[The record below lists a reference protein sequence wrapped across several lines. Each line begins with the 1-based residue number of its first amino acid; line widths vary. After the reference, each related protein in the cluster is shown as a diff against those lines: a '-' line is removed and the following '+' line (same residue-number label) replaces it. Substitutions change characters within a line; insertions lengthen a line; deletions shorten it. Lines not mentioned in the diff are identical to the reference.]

1 MSNFNPHTLE
11 PFWESWYIESLIG
24 EGSYGSVYKIYK
36 EEFGR
41 RYYSALK
48 IISLPKTEN
57 EEKDILS
64 ESTDIGTASQYLY
77 EVAEVI
83 YKEIQIME
91 ELKGRTNIV
100 SFEDHK
106 IVPKEN
112 GIGYHILI
120 RMELLTSLND
130 YVQEFGM
137 TTRTLL
143 KLGKDLCTAL
153 EICQKR
159 NIIHRDIKPVNIF
172 VSEDGDFKLGDFGIA
187 RQLEGVESGLSVKG
201 TYGYMAPEVYRGD
214 TYDERVD
221 IYSLGMVMYYYLN
234 NKRAPFM
241 STENGVLRFSEK
253 QEALKKRFR
262 GDEIPAPK
270 NGEKELVDQIL
281 KACQYE
287 ADDRFAT
294 ATEFYQALDKVN
306 ITEEVTL
313 FEKSTVTRQEGQS
326 PVNQNSVEQN
336 PIEQNPVNSDE
347 GTVYL
352 NAGSNGKHTKNKP
365 KNTYGQNN
373 TYETKNTSEPEKD
386 IDEEFESTPLLN
398 HEPENDIYMEDTNAT
413 VLVKPSETNPKEKPG
428 KTYQGQTNQNQTNQS
443 ESSHTQTAKRKNKS
457 ASRILKIVIP
467 IAIVIA
473 VIVGVT
479 LGVTQKQVKKSN
491 LESTILA
498 FNDKTGVG
506 TEMAQYVKKI
516 MVVTNEVNPP
526 EDEGNKTNETEKPEK
541 EYALDLSNKKQKDY
555 SKIKDISKVTSLIM
569 KDNAL
574 TTTSGLEKAIYLT
587 YLDLENNK
595 IKDIEGIKGLK
606 SLNFL
611 NLMNNNI
618 KDVSALSELKNLNI
632 LILSNNQIKDISDL
646 SALNAVTEIRLDHNK
661 DLKDISVLKNFKDLQ
676 IIDLSGTSVKDISA
690 LYKHKNLWFVN
701 LSDTK
706 VPESQIK
713 KLKKALPDCN
723 ITK

>member
-1 MSNFNPHTLE
+1 MSNFNPHSLE

-57 EEKDILS
+57 EEKDIIS
-64 ESTDIGTASQYLY
+64 ESSDIGTASQYLY

-106 IVPKEN
+106 IIPKEN
-112 GIGYHILI
+112 GIGYYILI

-130 YVQEFGM
+130 YVQENGM

-214 TYDERVD
+214 MYDERVD

-234 NKRAPFM
+234 NRRAPFM
-241 STENGVLRFSEK
+241 SAENGVLRFSEK

-270 NGEKELVDQIL
+270 NGEKEFVDQIL

-287 ADDRFAT
+287 ADNRFAT
-294 ATEFYQALDKVN
+294 AKEFYEALDNVR
-306 ITEEVTL
+306 ITEEVIL
-313 FEKSTVTRQEGQS
+313 FEKSTSTTEVEK
-326 PVNQNSVEQN
+326 NIVEQN
-336 PIEQNPVNSDE
+336 SINSEE

-352 NAGSNGKHTKNKP
+352 NAGSNGKNSENYARKEP
-365 KNTYGQNN
+365 ERDINN
-373 TYETKNTSEPEKD
+373 DVYESTLFLNREKEKD
-386 IDEEFESTPLLN
+386 IL
-398 HEPENDIYMEDTNAT
+398 EDTNST
-413 VLVKPSETNPKEKPG
+413 VCIKSSDINQNEEQKKINKS
-428 KTYQGQTNQNQTNQS
+428 QTIYSQTDENQTNQDQTS
-443 ESSHTQTAKRKNKS
+443 QTQTEKNKNKS
-457 ASRILKIVIP
+457 SGRVFKIVIP
-467 IAIVIA
+467 IAIVIIG
-473 VIVGVT
+473 IVGAI
-479 LGVTQKQVKKSN
+479 LGFTQQQEKDRDLAS
-491 LESTILA
+491 EILA
-498 FNDKTGVG
+498 FSQKTDIG
-506 TEMAQYVKKI
+506 TGIASYVKKI
-516 MVVTNEVNPP
+516 VVVANPTNPSDKVDTKPEEV
-526 EDEGNKTNETEKPEK
+526 EKPK
-541 EYALDLSNKKQKDY
+541 EDYVVELNNKKKKDY
-555 SKIKDISKVTSLIM
+555 SDIKDLDKVTSLTM
-569 KDNAL
+569 KDNQL
-574 TTTSGLEKAIYLT
+574 TTTSGLEKAIYLS
-587 YLDLENNK
+587 YLDLQNNK
-595 IKDIEGIKGLK
+595 IKNLEGLKGLVN
-606 SLNFL
+606 LNCV
-611 NLMNNNI
+611 NLMNN
-618 KDVSALSELKNLNI
+618 KVKSVSDLAGLKNLNI
-632 LILSNNQIKDISDL
+632 LILSNNQIKDISSL
-646 SALNAVTEIRLDHNK
+646 EQLTAVTEIRLDHNK
-661 DLKDISVLKNFKDLQ
+661 DLKDISVVKNFKDLQ

-690 LYKHKNLWFVN
+690 LYKLKNLWVVN
-701 LSDTK
+701 LTDTK
-706 VPESQIK
+706 VPASQIK
-713 KLKKALPDCN
+713 KLQKALPDCN

>member
-1 MSNFNPHTLE
+1 MSNFNPHSLE

-57 EEKDILS
+57 EEKDIIS
-64 ESTDIGTASQYLY
+64 ESSDIGTASQYLY

-106 IVPKEN
+106 IIPKEN
-112 GIGYHILI
+112 GIGYYILI

-130 YVQEFGM
+130 YVQENGM

-214 TYDERVD
+214 MYDERVD

-234 NKRAPFM
+234 NRRAPFM
-241 STENGVLRFSEK
+241 TAENGVLRFSEK

-270 NGEKELVDQIL
+270 NGEKEFVDQIL

-287 ADDRFAT
+287 ADNRFAT
-294 ATEFYQALDKVN
+294 AKEFYEALDNVH
-306 ITEEVTL
+306 ITEEVIL
-313 FEKSTVTRQEGQS
+313 FEKSTSTTEVEK
-326 PVNQNSVEQN
+326 NIVEQN
-336 PIEQNPVNSDE
+336 SINSEE

-352 NAGSNGKHTKNKP
+352 NAGSNGKN
-365 KNTYGQNN
+365 
-373 TYETKNTSEPEKD
+373 SENYARKQPEKD
-386 IDEEFESTPLLN
+386 INNDAYESTLFLN
-398 HEPENDIYMEDTNAT
+398 HEKEKDILEDTNAT
-413 VLVKPSETNPKEKPG
+413 VCIKSSDINQNEEQKKINKSQTIYSQTG
-428 KTYQGQTNQNQTNQS
+428 KNQTNQDQTS
-443 ESSHTQTAKRKNKS
+443 QTQTEKNKNKS
-457 ASRILKIVIP
+457 SGSVFKIVIP
-467 IAIVIA
+467 IAIVIIGIA
-473 VIVGVT
+473 GAI
-479 LGVTQKQVKKSN
+479 LGFTQQQEQDRDLTS
-491 LESTILA
+491 EILA
-498 FNDKTGVG
+498 FSQKTDIG
-506 TEMAQYVKKI
+506 TGIASYVKKI
-516 MVVTNEVNPP
+516 VVVANPTNPSDKVDTKPEEV
-526 EDEGNKTNETEKPEK
+526 EKPK
-541 EYALDLSNKKQKDY
+541 EDYVVELNNKKKKDY
-555 SKIKDISKVTSLIM
+555 SDIKDLDKVTSLTM
-569 KDNAL
+569 KDNQL
-574 TTTSGLEKAIYLT
+574 TTTSGLEKAIYLS
-587 YLDLENNK
+587 YLDLQNNK
-595 IKDIEGIKGLK
+595 IRNLEGLKGLV
-606 SLNFL
+606 SLNCV
-611 NLMNNNI
+611 NLMNNKV
-618 KDVSALSELKNLNI
+618 KDVSDLAGLKKLNI
-632 LILSNNQIKDISDL
+632 LILSSNQIKDISSL
-646 SALNAVTEIRLDHNK
+646 EQLTAVTEIRLDHNK
-661 DLKDISVLKNFKDLQ
+661 DLKDISVVKNFKDLQ

-690 LYKHKNLWFVN
+690 LYKLKNLWVVN

-706 VPESQIK
+706 VPASQIK
-713 KLKKALPDCN
+713 KLQKALPDCN

>member
-1 MSNFNPHTLE
+1 MSNFNPHSLE

-41 RYYSALK
+41 KYYSALK

-57 EEKDILS
+57 EERDIIS
-64 ESTDIGTASQYLY
+64 ESSDLGTASQYLY

-106 IVPKEN
+106 IVSKEN
-112 GIGYHILI
+112 GIGYYILI

-130 YVQEFGM
+130 YVQEHGM
-137 TTRTLL
+137 TTSTLL

-172 VSEDGDFKLGDFGIA
+172 VSDDGDFKLGDFGIA
-187 RQLEGVESGLSVKG
+187 RQLECVDTGLSVKG
-201 TYGYMAPEVYRGD
+201 TYGYMAPEVYRGEM
-214 TYDERVD
+214 YDERVD

-234 NKRAPFM
+234 NRRAPFM
-241 STENGVLRFSEK
+241 TTESGVLRFSEK

-270 NGEKELVDQIL
+270 NGEKEFVEQIL
-281 KACQYE
+281 KACEYE
-287 ADDRFAT
+287 ADKRFAT
-294 ATEFYQALDKVN
+294 ATEFYQALDNVN
-306 ITEEVTL
+306 IIEDAIL
-313 FEKSTVTRQEGQS
+313 FEKSTVTKQEE
-326 PVNQNSVEQN
+326 NN
-336 PIEQNPVNSDE
+336 IAKQNPVNLEE

-352 NAGSNGKHTKNKP
+352 NAGSNGKHSESYARK
-365 KNTYGQNN
+365 
-373 TYETKNTSEPEKD
+373 EPEKIIED
-386 IDEEFESTPLLN
+386 AFDSTLLLN
-398 HEPENDIYMEDTNAT
+398 HEKENDGYMEDTNAT
-413 VLVKPSETNPKEKPG
+413 VMVKPSEI
-428 KTYQGQTNQNQTNQS
+428 GQKQNKDNIDSNQTS
-443 ESSHTQTAKRKNKS
+443 DIQTSDIQTSNKQTSNIQPTHVQKSAAKNKS
-457 ASRILKIVIP
+457 ASRILKIVTP
-467 IAIVIA
+467 IVI
-473 VIVGVT
+473 VILGIVGGT
-479 LGVTQKQVKKSN
+479 LALTQRQVRKTN
-491 LESTILA
+491 LEATILA
-498 FNDKTGVG
+498 FNEKTGVG
-506 TEMAQYVKKI
+506 TRIAQYVKTVL
-516 MVVTNEVNPP
+516 VVTDGADEEKE
-526 EDEGNKTNETEKPEK
+526 EDNKVNETEKPEK
-541 EYALDLSNKKQKDY
+541 EYELDLSSKKQKDY
-555 SKIKDISKVTSLIM
+555 SKIEDISKVTSLIM

-595 IKDIEGIKGLK
+595 INNVESLKELK

-611 NLMNNNI
+611 NLMNNKV

-632 LILSNNQIKDISDL
+632 LILSNNQIKDISAL
-646 SALNAVTEIRLDHNK
+646 SELRAVTEIRLDHNK
-661 DLKDISVLKNFKDLQ
+661 DLKDISVVKNFKDLQ

-713 KLKKALPDCN
+713 KLKNALPDCN